1 MDLIKLNELIEKGV
15 KKRVVDGVTYGIEI
29 FSKSAISGSVQAHH
43 IKIENL
49 TFKVNI
55 EGYLAN
61 ICLMQKKLLTYS
73 TQLEING
80 DNVEQAIVD
89 LFIEHGLVNGQAYR

>member
-1 MDLIKLNELIEKGV
+1 MNLIKLNELLEKHV
-15 KKRVVDGVTYGIEI
+15 KKKVVDGVAHGIEI
-29 FSKSAISGSVQAHH
+29 YSKSAIAGSVQAHH

-61 ICLMQKKLLTYS
+61 ICLMQKKLLTHS
-73 TQLEING
+73 TQIEIDG
-80 DNVEQAIVD
+80 DNVEKSIID
-89 LFIEHGLVNGQAYR
+89 LFIENRSISD